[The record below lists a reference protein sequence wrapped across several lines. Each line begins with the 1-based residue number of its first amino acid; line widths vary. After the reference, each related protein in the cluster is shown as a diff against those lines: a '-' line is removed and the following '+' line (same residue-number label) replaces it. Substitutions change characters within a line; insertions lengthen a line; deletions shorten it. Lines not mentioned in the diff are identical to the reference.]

1 MLTHGKRS
9 LPERGPVA
17 LVRVEGQT
25 APAVERALAISQG
38 LARLRPGDH
47 VLVKPNLVGLPARE
61 DVPPFGV
68 LTTTAVVEALLG
80 ALRDAGA
87 GRIMLGDGGLVIA
100 DLGFDTAAAMARLG
114 YPELARR
121 YDVELVDL
129 NQGPFE
135 EREIGGLKLKVAQA
149 ALEADFLVNVPVL
162 KTHNMTHVSLAL
174 KNSKGCLKLRS
185 KAACHSAEGGLDRHV
200 AALGLAL
207 YPDLVVIDGR
217 YALARGP
224 LHTGQ
229 ASRADL
235 IIAARDA
242 LDADLAGAAV
252 IGFDPARV
260 EHLRLAAEAL
270 GRPAIAPEVAGGPAI
285 AEARLDLPWD
295 WPWADELTPEPYL
308 RSGVKGF
315 FLPKYNSTLC
325 TGCSV
330 MYNPALVLV
339 LAAGT
344 NQDLGGVELLT
355 GKRAEPT
362 GRARTSVLMGNCI
375 IKHLKGD
382 PRLGRTVMVA
392 GCPPTLGDLITGLN
406 QAGIAAEER
415 AYERYM
421 TSLARRYTLE
431 KGFLM
436 ADYQPGG
443 AA

>member
-1 MLTHGKRS
+1 MLTHGKRRF
-9 LPERGPVA
+9 PERGPVA
-17 LVRVEGQT
+17 MVRAADQVG
-25 APAVERALAISQG
+25 PAVESALDLSLG
-38 LARLRPGDH
+38 LAHLRPGDN

-61 DVPPFGV
+61 DILPFGV

-100 DLGFDTAAAMARLG
+100 DQGFATGAAMARLG
-114 YPELARR
+114 YPELAKR

-135 EREIGGLKLKVAQA
+135 EREIDGLKLKVARA
-149 ALEADFLVNVPVL
+149 ALEADFLVNAPVL

-174 KNSKGCLKLRS
+174 KNSKGCLQLRS

-242 LDADLAGAAV
+242 VDADLAGAAV
-252 IGFDPARV
+252 IGFDPAQV

-270 GRPAIAPEVAGGPAI
+270 GRPATAPAVGGPGLE
-285 AEARLDLPWD
+285 EARLDLPWD
-295 WPWADELTPEPYL
+295 WAWADELTPEPYL

-315 FLPKYNSTLC
+315 YLPKYNSTLC

-344 NQDLGGVELLT
+344 NKDLGGVELLT

-362 GRARTSVLMGNCI
+362 GRARASVLMGNCM

-382 PRLGRTVMVA
+382 PRLGRPVLIA
-392 GCPPTLGDLITGLN
+392 GCPPKLDDLVDGLN
-406 QAGIAAEER
+406 QAGIPAER
-415 AYERYM
+415 KAYERYLA
-421 TSLARRYTLE
+421 SLSRRYTPE

-436 ADYQPGG
+436 TDYQPGG

>member
-1 MLTHGKRS
+1 MLTQGKRR

-17 LVRVEGQT
+17 LVRIEGQVG
-25 APAVERALAISQG
+25 PAVERALALSQG
-38 LARLRPGDH
+38 LARLRQGDH
-47 VLVKPNLVGLPARE
+47 VLVKPNLVGLPDRE
-61 DVPPFGV
+61 DIAPFGV
-68 LTTTAVVEALLG
+68 LTTTAVVEAVLA
-80 ALRDAGA
+80 ALRAAGA

-100 DLGFDTAAAMARLG
+100 DLGFDTTAAMARLG
-114 YPELARR
+114 YADLARR
-121 YDVELVDL
+121 YEVELVDL
-129 NQGPFE
+129 NQGPFVE
-135 EREIGGLKLKVAQA
+135 QEIGGLKLKVASA

-174 KNSKGCLKLRS
+174 KNTKGCLQLRS
-185 KAACHSAEGGLDRHV
+185 KAACHAAGGGLDRHV
-200 AALGLAL
+200 AELGLAL
-207 YPDLVVIDGR
+207 YPDLVVVDGR

-235 IIAARDA
+235 VIAARDA
-242 LDADLAGAAV
+242 LDADCAGAAV
-252 IGFDPARV
+252 IGFDPAAV
-260 EHLRLAAEAL
+260 EHLRLAAQAL
-270 GRPAIAPEVAGGPAI
+270 NRPAIAPEVTGGPTI
-285 AEARLDLPWD
+285 AESRLDLPWD

-308 RSGVKGF
+308 RSGVRGF
-315 FLPKYNSTLC
+315 FLPKYNNTLC

-344 NQDLGGVELLT
+344 NKDLGGVELLT

-362 GRARTSVLMGNCI
+362 GRAKTSILMGNCI

-382 PRLGRTVMVA
+382 SRLGRTVMIA
-392 GCPPTLGDLITGLN
+392 GCPPTLNDLISGLN
-406 QAGIAAEER
+406 QAGIPAEER

-421 TSLARRYTLE
+421 TSLAKRYTPE
-431 KGFLM
+431 KGFL
-436 ADYQPGG
+436 AQDFQPGG